1 MPTFRDHLSSRF
13 LKLLLQ
19 SAEARAFVLQQAAEA
34 ESTDEGALFDHVLAH
49 VDDPELA
56 KMVQKHRDDEI
67 RHAEMFRAQVK
78 RQGVSPG
85 AVPEDLRVIDNI
97 DRHLGGFFDKPITD
111 GRGIMETYLLLQVV
125 EERALHQFG
134 LLERAMRE
142 VDVPA
147 ADTIAAIAK
156 DEARHLRYCHAISRR
171 YAPDEATR
179 IAALKKF
186 RRVEAEA
193 FRDHSAR
200 NLQHMLDRGFL
211 PRLPTLVWRGISA
224 VTRRAKA
231 LPYTEFAGRT
241 DTTGYA
247 EAA

>member
-1 MPTFRDHLSSRF
+1 MTSLRDALATRF
-13 LKLLLQ
+13 LRLLVQ
-19 SAEARAFVLQQAAEA
+19 NPEARAFVLQQAAEA
-34 ESTDEGALFDHVLAH
+34 ESTDEGIFFEHVLAH

-56 KMVQKHRDDEI
+56 RMIKKHRDDEN

-78 RQGVSPG
+78 RQGVAPG
-85 AVPEDLRVIDNI
+85 PIPDDLRVIDNI

-111 GRGIMETYLLLQVV
+111 ARGVMESYLLLQVV

-134 LLERAMRE
+134 LLEKAMRT
-142 VDVPA
+142 VDVTA

-156 DEARHLRYCHAISRR
+156 DEGRHLRYCHAIARR
-171 YAPDEATR
+171 YAPDDATR
-179 IAALKKF
+179 VATLKKF

-200 NLQHMLDRGFL
+200 NLHHMLDRGFL
-211 PRLPTLVWRGISA
+211 PPLPTIVWRGISA
-224 VTRRAKA
+224 VTKRAKA
-231 LPYTEFAGRT
+231 LPYTSFAGHV

>member
-1 MPTFRDHLSSRF
+1 MPSFRDRLASRF
-13 LKLLLQ
+13 LRLLVQ
-19 SAEARAFVLQQAAEA
+19 SPEARAFILQQAAEA

-56 KMVQKHRDDEI
+56 KMVRKHRDDEI
-67 RHAEMFRAQVK
+67 RHAEMFREQVK
-78 RQGVSPG
+78 RQGVPPG
-85 AVPEDLRVIDNI
+85 DVPNDLRVIDNI

-111 GRGIMETYLLLQVV
+111 RRGVMETYLLLQVV

-134 LLERAMRE
+134 LLERAMRR

-171 YAPDEATR
+171 YAPSEATR
-179 IAALKKF
+179 VAALKKL

-193 FRDHSAR
+193 FRDHSSR
-200 NLQHMLDRGFL
+200 NLKHMLDRGFL
-211 PRLPTLVWRGISA
+211 PPLPTLVWRGIQA
-224 VTRRAKA
+224 VTSRSQA
-231 LPYTEFAGRT
+231 LPYTDFAGHME
-241 DTTGYA
+241 TTGYA

>member
-1 MPTFRDHLSSRF
+1 MTSFRDRLASRF
-13 LKLLLQ
+13 LSLLVRNP
-19 SAEARAFVLQQAAEA
+19 EARAFVLQQAAEA

-56 KMVQKHRDDEI
+56 KMVSKHRDDEI

-78 RQGVSPG
+78 RQGVAPG
-85 AVPEDLRVIDNI
+85 PVPDDLRVIDNI

-134 LLERAMRE
+134 LLEKAMRV

-171 YAPDEATR
+171 YAPDEPTR
-179 IAALKKF
+179 IATLKRL

-200 NLQHMLDRGFL
+200 NLKHMLDRGFL
-211 PRLPTLVWRGISA
+211 PPLPTVVWRGISV
-224 VTRRAKA
+224 VTSRSQA
-231 LPYTEFAGRT
+231 LPYTQFAGRT